1 MAALPLSAALTTLL
15 TDEIRSIEGF
25 IDLLKQEEAALVAT
39 DLDTLLELI
48 NRKTEIAT
56 HLNTLVERREAAQKT
71 AGMPPGGDGMA
82 RWAALA
88 DPSGKVAGL
97 WARLLTLA
105 GQARD
110 QNQINGKLIALHF
123 QHNQRALATLMAAAD
138 MATTYGRD
146 GQQKGGGT
154 GRLLG
159 SA

>member
-1 MAALPLSAALTTLL
+1 MAALPPSAVLATLL
-15 TDEIRSIEGF
+15 SDEIRDIENF
-25 IDLLKQEEAALVAT
+25 IDVLKQEEAALAAA
-39 DLDTLLELI
+39 DLDSLLSLI
-48 NRKTEIAT
+48 ERKSAIAT
-56 HLNTLVERREAAQKT
+56 RLNALVERRETAQKN
-71 AGMPPGGDGMA
+71 AGMPPGREGMGK
-82 RWAALA
+82 WTALV
-88 DPSGKVAGL
+88 DPSGKVAGI
-97 WARLLTLA
+97 WTRLLTLA

-138 MATTYGRD
+138 MATTYGSD